1 MFVRAKHSHW
11 QNTDLQ
17 VKTSIVHLLITV
29 EKERERERLRKK
41 EQKKGDSGSVE
52 NNSCHTLFIQ

>member
-17 VKTSIVHLLITV
+17 VNRSISHLSLTV
-29 EKERERERLRKK
+29 QNARDKEGERERKKKNPRERAKKKRLRVSR
-41 EQKKGDSGSVE
+41 E
-52 NNSCHTLFIQ
+52 

>member
-17 VKTSIVHLLITV
+17 VKRSIVHLLITV
-29 EKERERERLRKK
+29 EKERER
-41 EQKKGDSGSVE
+41 D
-52 NNSCHTLFIQ
+52 